1 MYKCILSRASWN
13 VRVKVSFEAA
23 KELQFWLDNV
33 RSLNADGKSL
43 SKEKA
48 VDVCVFTDASSV
60 WYGGY
65 VSSNRAEIISGGRIS
80 PIDLMYAASEQEQVN
95 YFVPGTEYL
104 DMITLEQV
112 NALTPVSEYVHLDNI
127 RREHVNMVAPG
138 SEHVSKVALTDK
150 LVNTVAPGSEH
161 MSKVVLKG
169 GQVNTVVPGSEHS
182 GKVALRGEMV
192 NTMASGSEHI
202 VTGTQVYGS

>member
-1 MYKCILSRASWN
+1 MQTSYYVRQTLLDTGFLLAEDKCIWKPNLHAIWLGHKLDFCLDRLYITEERICRLEIAIKSALFQSLKDDSCLLHVRVLAGVVGQIVSLKSVLGSVVCRMTRYMYKCILSRASWN
-13 VRVKVSFEAA
+13 ARVKVSFEAA

-80 PIDLMYAASEQEQVN
+80 PIDLMYAAPGQEQVN
-95 YFVPGTEYL
+95 SFVPRT
-104 DMITLEQV
+104 
-112 NALTPVSEYVHLDNI
+112 
-127 RREHVNMVAPG
+127 
-138 SEHVSKVALTDK
+138 
-150 LVNTVAPGSEH
+150 
-161 MSKVVLKG
+161 
-169 GQVNTVVPGSEHS
+169 
-182 GKVALRGEMV
+182 
-192 NTMASGSEHI
+192 
-202 VTGTQVYGS
+202 